1 MVVTAESALRS
12 AGASAGPAARWV
24 TELPSN
30 LADAVPL
37 VRVAVIGGND
47 EAVAAFTNPR
57 IDFDCFAGSRDAA
70 RTLAYDVRAWVRSL
84 PGQMAGGAFVLRVQN
99 STEPTWVPYDN
110 TNLRRFIY
118 TAQLRL
124 HT

>member
-12 AGASAGPAARWV
+12 AGASTGPAARWV

-37 VRVAVIGGND
+37 VRVAVIGGNGED
-47 EAVAAFTNPR
+47 FAAFTNPR
-57 IDFDCFAGSRDAA
+57 IDFDCFDTPREDARD
-70 RTLAYDVRAWVRSL
+70 LAYRVRAWVRSL

-99 STEPTWVPYDN
+99 DNEPNWVPYDN
-110 TNLRRFIY
+110 TNLRRFVY